1 MHYETISIEKDDHIF
16 RITLN
21 RPEVRNAFNDTM
33 IAELTDAF
41 EQIRRLK
48 GIRVVVLEGAGKA
61 FCAGADIHWMQKM
74 IGFTFEDNLRDAIKL
89 ANLLEAMY
97 NCTRPVVAK
106 VQGAAIGGGT
116 GLVAVADIAIASID
130 TTFSFSEVK
139 IGLVPACISPYVIR
153 KVGEAHSGEFF
164 ITGERLS
171 AQRMYEAGLVNRVV
185 PPKDLDGEIK
195 KVVGTLLRSGPKA
208 VQMCKELVR
217 RVPGM
222 PMAEMKSYT
231 ARAIAELRVSDE
243 GQEGMQA
250 FFQKRKPRWAIVENK
265 ER

>member
-1 MHYETISIEKDDHIF
+1 MNYETVSIEKDNHIF
-16 RITLN
+16 RISLN

-33 IAELTDAF
+33 IAELTDVF
-41 EQIRRLK
+41 EQIRRQK
-48 GIRVVVLEGAGKA
+48 AIRVVILEGTGKV

-97 NCTRPVVAK
+97 NCTRPIVAK

-116 GLVAVADIAIASID
+116 GLVAVADIAIASED
-130 TTFSFSEVK
+130 TIFSFSEVR
-139 IGLVPACISPYVIR
+139 IGLVPACISPYVIK
-153 KVGEAHSGEFF
+153 KVGEAHSAEFF
-164 ITGERLS
+164 ITGERLT
-171 AQRMYEAGLVNRVV
+171 AQRMYEAGLVSRVV
-185 PPKDLDGEIK
+185 PEEDLDDELDRI
-195 KVVGTLLRSGPKA
+195 VATLLRSGPKA

-243 GQEGMQA
+243 GQEGMKA
-250 FFQKRKPRWAIVENK
+250 FFEKRKPKWAIADKDE
-265 ER
+265 

>member
-1 MHYETISIEKDDHIF
+1 MQYETISIMKDDHVF

-21 RPEVRNAFNDTM
+21 RPEVRNAFNDIM
-33 IAELTDAF
+33 IIELTDAF
-41 EQIRRLK
+41 EQIRKLK
-48 GIRVVVLEGAGKA
+48 GIRVVVLGGAGKA

-74 IGFTFEDNLRDAIKL
+74 IAFTFEDNLRDAIKL

-97 NCTRPVVAK
+97 NCTRPIVAK

-116 GLVAVADIAIASID
+116 GLVAVADIAIASPD

-139 IGLVPACISPYVIR
+139 IGLVPACISPYVIK
-153 KVGEAHSGEFF
+153 KVGEAHSTEFF

-171 AQRMYEAGLVNRVV
+171 AQRMYEAGLVSRIV
-185 PPKDLDGEIK
+185 PSDQLDSEVE
-195 KVVGTLLRSGPKA
+195 KVVAALLRSGPRA

-217 RVPGM
+217 KVPGM
-222 PMAEMKSYT
+222 GVSDMKSYT
-231 ARAIAELRVSDE
+231 ARAIADMRVSDE

-250 FFQKRKPRWAIVENK
+250 FFEKRKPRWAVD
-265 ER
+265 